1 MMKQSGMR
9 EAMEMFEMLR
19 DSACMIDH
27 YTDYISHCQDP
38 QLRQIL
44 ESQQRR
50 MVEEYQHK
58 VSVIQGHGLD
68 VSNIPRFQSAVAAQQ
83 GSTAGMAGM
92 QGTSGISGMQGA
104 AGTTGMQGA
113 AGMGGMQGAAGMGG
127 MQGATGAGM
136 FGNTNI
142 QFGIQQPGQAQAQQQ
157 STSRTLNDRT
167 ISQGALIFHK
177 CGASRATTA
186 ALESAEPHLRN
197 LAAASART
205 CMDMAYEMFQYMN
218 QRGFYQMPEMP
229 RNFVNHTQAAGAP
242 GYPGMQHGYQTGA
255 QGGIPGQLS

>member
-1 MMKQSGMR
+1 MMKQFGMR

-27 YTDYISHCQDP
+27 YTDYISHSQDP

-44 ESQQRR
+44 ENQQRR

-68 VSNIPRFQSAVAAQQ
+68 VTNIPRFQSAVAAQQ
-83 GSTAGMAGM
+83 GATAGMTGV
-92 QGTSGISGMQGA
+92 QGTSGMQGA
-104 AGTTGMQGA
+104 AGTGMHGA
-113 AGMGGMQGAAGMGG
+113 AGMAGMHGAPGMAGMQGTTGAAGMY
-127 MQGATGAGM
+127 
-136 FGNTNI
+136 GNTNI
-142 QFGIQQPGQAQAQQQ
+142 QFGIQQPGQAQVQQQ

-177 CGASRATTA
+177 CGAFRATTA

-197 LAAASART
+197 LAANSARL
-205 CMDMAYEMFQYMN
+205 CMDMAYEMFQYMS
-218 QRGFYQMPEMP
+218 QRGFYQLPEIP
-229 RNFVNHTQAAGAP
+229 RNFVNHMQATGAQ
-242 GYPGMQHGYQTGA
+242 GYPGMQKGYQPGA